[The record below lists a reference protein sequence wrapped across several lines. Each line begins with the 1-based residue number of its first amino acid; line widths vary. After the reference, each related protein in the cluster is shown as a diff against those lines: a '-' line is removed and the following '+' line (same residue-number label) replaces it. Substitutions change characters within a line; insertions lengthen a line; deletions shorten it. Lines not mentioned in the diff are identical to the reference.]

1 MNNFYF
7 YIFEFGAIFAILAI
21 FFKERKNRGLLKTL
35 MLAVLYGI
43 ILEILNVHMSGLY
56 FYGKEF
62 AVQVYNVPLAI
73 GLGWAVIY
81 YISHKSAENYNLKW
95 WQIPLFMSLIALS
108 IDLVIDVVAIRLGFW
123 SWQIPFDQEWFGVP
137 YDNLFGWMAV
147 IWTFSFFISLSRQN
161 FLSKK
166 LSKIIKYSSVIIA
179 PFLLAFQIISYT
191 ILSAVVSGKF
201 TLNEVMALYNKDDY
215 SYAYYSEVQ
224 SAKAYILSS
233 VVILLV
239 LYLTKEIY
247 KNRDRIFT
255 GINFLP
261 FLILI
266 LLHFFFLAS
275 IFAEGIYKQLPIVVF
290 ISMLVFIIHT
300 LLFLFPVYLL
310 KNRNKNIRIDIN
322 SQN

>member
-21 FFKERKNRGLLKTL
+21 LFKERKNKDLLETL
-35 MLAVLYGI
+35 MLAVLYGVT
-43 ILEILNVHMSGLY
+43 LEILNVHMSGLY
-56 FYGKEF
+56 SYGKEF
-62 AVQVYNVPLAI
+62 MVQIYDVPLAI

-108 IDLVIDVVAIRLGFW
+108 IDLVVDVVAIRLGFW
-123 SWQIPFDQEWFGVP
+123 SWRIPFDQEWFGVP

-147 IWTFSFFISLSRQN
+147 IWTFSFFISLSKQN

-166 LSKIIKYSSVIIA
+166 LSKVIKYSSAIIS

-191 ILSAVVSGKF
+191 AISAIFSGGFTVGQVLS
-201 TLNEVMALYNKDDY
+201 LYKAHDY
-215 SYAYYSEVQ
+215 SYAYAPEAQTV
-224 SAKAYILSS
+224 KAYILFGIG
-233 VVILLV
+233 VLLV
-239 LYLTKEIY
+239 LYLTKELY
-247 KNRDRIFT
+247 KNRDKIVAEASF
-255 GINFLP
+255 FP

-275 IFAEGIYKQLPIVVF
+275 IFTEGIYKQLPIIVF
-290 ISMLVFIIHT
+290 ISMLVFIIHV
-300 LLFLFPVYLL
+300 LLYLFSIFHRL
-310 KNRNKNIRIDIN
+310 KKRN
-322 SQN
+322 